1 MTMRDYKSIELTP
14 PGSFG
19 GKLDREKLDEMLNEH
34 GPEGWQIANPFHK
47 SGGSLGGQTTGV
59 IAVFVLTVSL
69 IIYGMD
75 YAVRV
80 VLGLVTSLFTG

>member
-1 MTMRDYKSIELTP
+1 MAEKTRTTT
-14 PGSFG
+14 
-19 GKLDREKLDEMLNEH
+19 LDFFREVNE
-34 GPEGWQIANPFHK
+34 QIRKVTWPDRAQLK
-47 SGGSLGGQTTGV
+47 ESTGV

-80 VLGLVTSLFTG
+80 VLELVTSLFTG

>member
-1 MTMRDYKSIELTP
+1 MADTTRTTA
-14 PGSFG
+14 
-19 GKLDREKLDEMLNEH
+19 LDFFREVSEQVRKVTWPDRAQLKE
-34 GPEGWQIANPFHK
+34 
-47 SGGSLGGQTTGV
+47 STGV

-80 VLGLVTSLFTG
+80 VLELVTSLFTG

>member
-1 MTMRDYKSIELTP
+1 MAEKTRTTA
-14 PGSFG
+14 
-19 GKLDREKLDEMLNEH
+19 LDFFREVNEQVRKVTW
-34 GPEGWQIANPFHK
+34 PDRAQLKE
-47 SGGSLGGQTTGV
+47 STGV

-80 VLGLVTSLFTG
+80 VLELVTSLFTG